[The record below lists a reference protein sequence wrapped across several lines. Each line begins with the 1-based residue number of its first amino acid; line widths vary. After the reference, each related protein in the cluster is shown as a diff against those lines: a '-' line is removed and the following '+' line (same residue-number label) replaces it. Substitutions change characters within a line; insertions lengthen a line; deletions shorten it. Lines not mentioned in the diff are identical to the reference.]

1 MLKRLK
7 ISHKVVFG
15 FTFMLIMMSV
25 IWFIG
30 YTNMTKIKDNL
41 KVIAED
47 DFKGANDLLLINN
60 NLLEIKADI
69 LMLLDVGNKEEI
81 ILTENEIHK
90 NNEEIK
96 NLVEDYK
103 TTITL
108 EEDRDNFEKFEK
120 YLSEYETKREN
131 VINLV
136 KNNDYDIAKDAIV
149 EVNSIREQMELILK
163 KSISIKNKLVEED
176 YYESM
181 NTYNSSNRLLITII
195 IINLVIAILLI
206 WIITNTLV
214 KQLKKIL
221 LLSNELSKGNL
232 NYSIESNKNDE
243 IGTAIK
249 SLNSSKEAIR
259 ELVYEINEESKN
271 ITSSSEELSTVTEEA
286 MAKIMNINEAAEQI
300 SQGIEQLSSTTE
312 EINASTQ
319 EITITAEELYNK
331 AKKSD
336 ISVKEIKSRAMQVK
350 GKGLKSVDNAKSI
363 YNDKLGSITEA
374 MRAGEVVKEIKVMAE
389 AIANITEQT
398 NLLALNA
405 SIEAAR
411 AGEQGRGFAVVAD
424 EVRKLAEKSA
434 LTVSKIQSVIVQVQN
449 AFTNL
454 ATNAND
460 ILDFIEYNVY
470 PDYELLIDTAENYE
484 KDTYLIS
491 NMASDIAEA
500 TKFMLENLNQV
511 SNAIETVS
519 ATAEE
524 SSATSQEIVININD
538 STSAIDEVTKL
549 AQNQSELAE
558 VLNVMIQ
565 KFKI

>member
-7 ISHKVVFG
+7 ISHKVVLG

-69 LMLLDVGNKEEI
+69 LMLLDVSNKEEI

-96 NLVEDYK
+96 NLVKDYK

-108 EEDRDNFEKFEK
+108 EEDKDNFEKFEK
-120 YLSEYETKREN
+120 YLSEYEAKREN

-136 KNNDYDIAKDAIV
+136 KNNDYDIAKDVII

-350 GKGLKSVDNAKSI
+350 EKGLKSVDNAKSI
-363 YNDKLGSITEA
+363 YNDKLSSITEA
-374 MRAGEVVKEIKVMAE
+374 MRSGEVVKEIKVMAE

-424 EVRKLAEKSA
+424 EVRKLAEESA
-434 LTVSKIQSVIVQVQN
+434 LTVSKIQSIIVQVQN
-449 AFTNL
+449 AFTNI

>member
-7 ISHKVVFG
+7 ISHKVVLG

-69 LMLLDVGNKEEI
+69 LMLLDVSNKEEI

-96 NLVEDYK
+96 NLVKDYK

-108 EEDRDNFEKFEK
+108 EEDKDNFEKFEK
-120 YLSEYETKREN
+120 YLSEYEAKREN

-136 KNNDYDIAKDAIV
+136 KNNDYDIAKDVII

-271 ITSSSEELSTVTEEA
+271 ITSSSEELSTVTEEV

-350 GKGLKSVDNAKSI
+350 EKGLKSVDNAKSI
-363 YNDKLGSITEA
+363 YNDKLSSITEA

-424 EVRKLAEKSA
+424 EVRKLAEESA
-434 LTVSKIQSVIVQVQN
+434 LTVSKIQSIIVQVQN
-449 AFTNL
+449 AFTNI

-524 SSATSQEIVININD
+524 SSATSQEIVTNIND

>member
-7 ISHKVVFG
+7 ISHKVVLG

-69 LMLLDVGNKEEI
+69 LMLLDVSNKEEI
-81 ILTENEIHK
+81 ILTENEINK

-96 NLVEDYK
+96 NLVKDYK

-108 EEDRDNFEKFEK
+108 EEDKDNFEKFEK
-120 YLSEYETKREN
+120 YLSEYEAKREN

-136 KNNDYDIAKDAIV
+136 KNNDYDIAKDVII

-271 ITSSSEELSTVTEEA
+271 ITSSSEELSTVTEEV

-350 GKGLKSVDNAKSI
+350 EKGLKSVDNAKSI
-363 YNDKLGSITEA
+363 YNDKLSSITEA

-424 EVRKLAEKSA
+424 EVRKLAEESA
-434 LTVSKIQSVIVQVQN
+434 LTVSKIQSIIVQVQN
-449 AFTNL
+449 AFTNI

>member
-30 YTNMTKIKDNL
+30 YTNMTNIKDNL

-60 NLLEIKADI
+60 NLLEIKANI
-69 LMLLDVGNKEEI
+69 LMLLDVSNKEEI

-108 EEDRDNFEKFEK
+108 EEDKDNFEKFEK
-120 YLSEYETKREN
+120 YLSEYEAKREN

-136 KNNDYDIAKDAIV
+136 KNNDYDIAKDVII

-163 KSISIKNKLVEED
+163 KSISIKSKLVEED

-350 GKGLKSVDNAKSI
+350 EKGLKSVDNAKSI
-363 YNDKLGSITEA
+363 YNDKLRGITEA

-424 EVRKLAEKSA
+424 EVRKLAEESA
-434 LTVSKIQSVIVQVQN
+434 LTVSKIQSIIVQVQN
-449 AFTNL
+449 AFTNI

>member
-108 EEDRDNFEKFEK
+108 EEDKDNFEKFEK

-424 EVRKLAEKSA
+424 EDRKLAEESA

-524 SSATSQEIVININD
+524 SSATSQEIVTNIND

>member
-424 EVRKLAEKSA
+424 EVRKLAEESA

>member
-60 NLLEIKADI
+60 NLLEIKANI
-69 LMLLDVGNKEEI
+69 LMLLDVSNKEEI

-108 EEDRDNFEKFEK
+108 EEDKDNFEKFEK
-120 YLSEYETKREN
+120 YLSEYEAKREN

-136 KNNDYDIAKDAIV
+136 KNNDYDIAKDVII

-221 LLSNELSKGNL
+221 LLANELSKGNL

-350 GKGLKSVDNAKSI
+350 EKGLKSVDNAKSI
-363 YNDKLGSITEA
+363 YNDKLSSITEA

-424 EVRKLAEKSA
+424 EVRKLAEESA
-434 LTVSKIQSVIVQVQN
+434 LTVSKIQSIIVQVQN
-449 AFTNL
+449 AFTNI

-524 SSATSQEIVININD
+524 SSATSQEIVTNIND

>member
-7 ISHKVVFG
+7 ISHKVVLG

-69 LMLLDVGNKEEI
+69 LMLLDVSNKEEI

-96 NLVEDYK
+96 NLVKDYK

-108 EEDRDNFEKFEK
+108 EEDKDNFEKFEK
-120 YLSEYETKREN
+120 YLSEYEAKREN

-136 KNNDYDIAKDAIV
+136 KNNDYDIAKDVII

-300 SQGIEQLSSTTE
+300 SHGIEQLSSTTE

-350 GKGLKSVDNAKSI
+350 EKGLKSVDNAKSI
-363 YNDKLGSITEA
+363 YNDKLSSITEA

-424 EVRKLAEKSA
+424 EVRKLAEESA
-434 LTVSKIQSVIVQVQN
+434 LTVSKIQSIIVQVQN
-449 AFTNL
+449 AFTNI

-524 SSATSQEIVININD
+524 SSATSQEIVTNIND

>member
-7 ISHKVVFG
+7 ISHKVVLG

-69 LMLLDVGNKEEI
+69 LMLLDVSNKEEI

-96 NLVEDYK
+96 NLVKDYK

-108 EEDRDNFEKFEK
+108 EEDKDNFEKFEK
-120 YLSEYETKREN
+120 YLSEYEAKREN

-136 KNNDYDIAKDAIV
+136 KNNDYDIAKDVII

-243 IGTAIK
+243 IGIAIK

-350 GKGLKSVDNAKSI
+350 EKGLKSVDNAKSI
-363 YNDKLGSITEA
+363 YNDKLSSITEA

-424 EVRKLAEKSA
+424 EVRKLAEESA
-434 LTVSKIQSVIVQVQN
+434 LTVSKIQSIIVQVQN
-449 AFTNL
+449 AFTNI

-524 SSATSQEIVININD
+524 SSATSQEIVTNIND

>member
-7 ISHKVVFG
+7 ISHKVVLG

-69 LMLLDVGNKEEI
+69 LMLLDVSNKEEI
-81 ILTENEIHK
+81 ILTENEINK

-96 NLVEDYK
+96 NLVKDYK

-108 EEDRDNFEKFEK
+108 EEDKDNFEKFEK
-120 YLSEYETKREN
+120 YLSEYEAKREN

-136 KNNDYDIAKDAIV
+136 KNNDYDIAKDVII

-350 GKGLKSVDNAKSI
+350 EKGLKSVDNAKSI
-363 YNDKLGSITEA
+363 YNDKLSSITEA

-424 EVRKLAEKSA
+424 EVRKLAEESA
-434 LTVSKIQSVIVQVQN
+434 LTVSKIQSIIVQVQN
-449 AFTNL
+449 AFTNI

-500 TKFMLENLNQV
+500 TKFMLENLSQV

>member
-7 ISHKVVFG
+7 ISHKVVLG

-69 LMLLDVGNKEEI
+69 LMLLDVSNKEEI

-96 NLVEDYK
+96 NLVKDYK

-108 EEDRDNFEKFEK
+108 EEDKDNFEKFEK
-120 YLSEYETKREN
+120 YLSEYEAKREN

-136 KNNDYDIAKDAIV
+136 KNNDYDIAKDVII

-181 NTYNSSNRLLITII
+181 NTYNSSNRVLITII

-350 GKGLKSVDNAKSI
+350 EKGLKSVDNAKSI
-363 YNDKLGSITEA
+363 YNDKLSSITEA

-424 EVRKLAEKSA
+424 EVRKLAEESA
-434 LTVSKIQSVIVQVQN
+434 LTVSKIQSIIVQVQN
-449 AFTNL
+449 AFTNI

-524 SSATSQEIVININD
+524 SSATSQEIVTNIND

>member
-108 EEDRDNFEKFEK
+108 EEDKDNFEKFEK

-424 EVRKLAEKSA
+424 EVRKLAEESA

>member
-7 ISHKVVFG
+7 ISHKVVLG

-69 LMLLDVGNKEEI
+69 LMLLDVSNKEEI

-96 NLVEDYK
+96 NLVKDYK

-108 EEDRDNFEKFEK
+108 EEDKDNFEKFEK
-120 YLSEYETKREN
+120 YLSEYEAKREN

-136 KNNDYDIAKDAIV
+136 KNNDYDIAKDVII

-195 IINLVIAILLI
+195 IINLVIAILLM

-350 GKGLKSVDNAKSI
+350 EKGLKSVDNAKSI
-363 YNDKLGSITEA
+363 YNDKLSSITEA
-374 MRAGEVVKEIKVMAE
+374 MRAGEVVNEIKVMAE

-424 EVRKLAEKSA
+424 EVRKLAEESA
-434 LTVSKIQSVIVQVQN
+434 LTVSKIQSIIVQVQN
-449 AFTNL
+449 AFTNI

>member
-7 ISHKVVFG
+7 ISHKVVLG

-69 LMLLDVGNKEEI
+69 LMLLDVSNKEEI
-81 ILTENEIHK
+81 ILTENEINK

-96 NLVEDYK
+96 NLVKDYK

-108 EEDRDNFEKFEK
+108 EEDKDNFEKFEK
-120 YLSEYETKREN
+120 YLSEYEAKREN

-136 KNNDYDIAKDAIV
+136 KNNDYDIAKDVII

-350 GKGLKSVDNAKSI
+350 EKGLKSVDNAKSI
-363 YNDKLGSITEA
+363 YNDKLSSITEA

-424 EVRKLAEKSA
+424 EVRKLAEESA
-434 LTVSKIQSVIVQVQN
+434 LTVSKIQSIIVQVQN
-449 AFTNL
+449 AFTNI

-519 ATAEE
+519 ATSEE

>member
-7 ISHKVVFG
+7 ISHKVVLG

-69 LMLLDVGNKEEI
+69 LMLLDVSNKEEI

-96 NLVEDYK
+96 NLVKDYK

-108 EEDRDNFEKFEK
+108 EEDKDNFEKFEK
-120 YLSEYETKREN
+120 YLSEYEAKREN

-136 KNNDYDIAKDAIV
+136 KNNDYDIAKDVII

-350 GKGLKSVDNAKSI
+350 EKGLKSVDNAKSI
-363 YNDKLGSITEA
+363 YNDKLRGITEA

-424 EVRKLAEKSA
+424 EVRKLAEESA
-434 LTVSKIQSVIVQVQN
+434 LTVSKIQSIIVQVQN
-449 AFTNL
+449 AFTNI

>member
-7 ISHKVVFG
+7 ISHKVVLG

-69 LMLLDVGNKEEI
+69 LMLLDVSNKEEI

-96 NLVEDYK
+96 NLVKDYK

-108 EEDRDNFEKFEK
+108 EEDKDNFEKFEK
-120 YLSEYETKREN
+120 YLSEYEAKREN

-136 KNNDYDIAKDAIV
+136 KNNDYDIAKDVII

-206 WIITNTLV
+206 WLITNTLV

-350 GKGLKSVDNAKSI
+350 EKGLKSVDNAKSI
-363 YNDKLGSITEA
+363 YNDKLSSITEA

-424 EVRKLAEKSA
+424 EVRKLAEESA
-434 LTVSKIQSVIVQVQN
+434 LTVSKIQSIIVQVQN
-449 AFTNL
+449 AFTNI

>member
-60 NLLEIKADI
+60 NLLEIKANI
-69 LMLLDVGNKEEI
+69 LMLLDVSNKEEI

-108 EEDRDNFEKFEK
+108 EEDKDNFEKFEK
-120 YLSEYETKREN
+120 YLSQYEAKREN

-136 KNNDYDIAKDAIV
+136 KNNDYDIAKDVII

-350 GKGLKSVDNAKSI
+350 EKGLKSVDNAKLI
-363 YNDKLGSITEA
+363 YNDKLRGITEA

-424 EVRKLAEKSA
+424 EVRKLAEESA
-434 LTVSKIQSVIVQVQN
+434 LTVSKIQSIIVQVQN
-449 AFTNL
+449 AFTNI

>member
-60 NLLEIKADI
+60 NLLEIKANI
-69 LMLLDVGNKEEI
+69 LMLLDVSNKEEI

-108 EEDRDNFEKFEK
+108 EEDKDNFEKFEK
-120 YLSEYETKREN
+120 YLSEYEAKREN

-136 KNNDYDIAKDAIV
+136 KNNDYDIAKDVII

-181 NTYNSSNRLLITII
+181 NTYNSSNRLVITII

-350 GKGLKSVDNAKSI
+350 EKGLKSVDNAKLI
-363 YNDKLGSITEA
+363 YNDKLRGITEA

-424 EVRKLAEKSA
+424 EVRKLAEESA
-434 LTVSKIQSVIVQVQN
+434 LTVSKIQSIIVQVQN
-449 AFTNL
+449 AFTNI

>member
-7 ISHKVVFG
+7 ISHKVVLG

-69 LMLLDVGNKEEI
+69 LMLLDVSNKEEI

-96 NLVEDYK
+96 NLVKDYK

-108 EEDRDNFEKFEK
+108 EEDKDNFEKFEK
-120 YLSEYETKREN
+120 YLSEYEAKREN

-136 KNNDYDIAKDAIV
+136 KNNDYDIAKDVII

-206 WIITNTLV
+206 WIITNTLF

-350 GKGLKSVDNAKSI
+350 EKGLKSVDNAKSI
-363 YNDKLGSITEA
+363 YNDKLSSITEA

-424 EVRKLAEKSA
+424 EVRKLAEESA
-434 LTVSKIQSVIVQVQN
+434 LTVSKIQSIIVQVQN
-449 AFTNL
+449 AFTNI

>member
-1 MLKRLK
+1 
-7 ISHKVVFG
+7 
-15 FTFMLIMMSV
+15 MLIMMSV

-69 LMLLDVGNKEEI
+69 LMLLDVSNKEEI

-96 NLVEDYK
+96 NLVKDYK

-108 EEDRDNFEKFEK
+108 EEDKDNFEKFEK
-120 YLSEYETKREN
+120 YLSEYEAKREN

-136 KNNDYDIAKDAIV
+136 KNNDYDIAKDVII

-181 NTYNSSNRLLITII
+181 NTYNSSNRVLITII

-350 GKGLKSVDNAKSI
+350 EKGLKSVDNAKSI
-363 YNDKLGSITEA
+363 YNDKLSSITEA
-374 MRAGEVVKEIKVMAE
+374 MRAGEVVNEIKVMAE

-424 EVRKLAEKSA
+424 EVRKLAEESA
-434 LTVSKIQSVIVQVQN
+434 LTVSKIQSIIVQVQN
-449 AFTNL
+449 AFTNI

>member
-7 ISHKVVFG
+7 ISHKVVLG

-69 LMLLDVGNKEEI
+69 LMLLDVSNKEEI

-96 NLVEDYK
+96 NLVKDYK

-108 EEDRDNFEKFEK
+108 EEDKDNFEKFEK
-120 YLSEYETKREN
+120 YLSEYEAKREN

-136 KNNDYDIAKDAIV
+136 KNNDYDIAKDVII

-271 ITSSSEELSTVTEEA
+271 ITSSNEELSTVTEEA

-350 GKGLKSVDNAKSI
+350 EKGLKSVDNAKSI
-363 YNDKLGSITEA
+363 YNDKLSSITEA

-424 EVRKLAEKSA
+424 EVRKLAEESA
-434 LTVSKIQSVIVQVQN
+434 LTVSKIQSIIVQVQN
-449 AFTNL
+449 AFTNI

-524 SSATSQEIVININD
+524 SSATSQEIVTNIND

>member
-60 NLLEIKADI
+60 NLLEIKANI
-69 LMLLDVGNKEEI
+69 LMLLDVSNKEEI

-108 EEDRDNFEKFEK
+108 EEDKDNFEKFEK
-120 YLSEYETKREN
+120 YLSEYEAKIEN

-136 KNNDYDIAKDAIV
+136 KNNDYDIAKDVII

-350 GKGLKSVDNAKSI
+350 EKGLKSVDNAKLI
-363 YNDKLGSITEA
+363 YNDKLRGITEA

-424 EVRKLAEKSA
+424 EVRKLAEESA
-434 LTVSKIQSVIVQVQN
+434 LTVSKIQSIIVQVQN
-449 AFTNL
+449 AFTNI

>member
-7 ISHKVVFG
+7 ISHKVVLG

-69 LMLLDVGNKEEI
+69 LMLLDVSNKEEI

-96 NLVEDYK
+96 NLVKDYK

-108 EEDRDNFEKFEK
+108 EEDKDNFEKFEK
-120 YLSEYETKREN
+120 YLSEYEAKREN

-136 KNNDYDIAKDAIV
+136 KNNDYDIAKDVII

-221 LLSNELSKGNL
+221 LLSNELSKRNL

-350 GKGLKSVDNAKSI
+350 EKGLKSVDNAKSI
-363 YNDKLGSITEA
+363 YNDKLSSITEA

-424 EVRKLAEKSA
+424 EVRKLAEESA
-434 LTVSKIQSVIVQVQN
+434 LTVSKIQSIIVQVQN
-449 AFTNL
+449 AFTNI

-524 SSATSQEIVININD
+524 SSATSQEIVTNIND

>member
-1 MLKRLK
+1 
-7 ISHKVVFG
+7 
-15 FTFMLIMMSV
+15 MMSV

-69 LMLLDVGNKEEI
+69 LMLLDVSNKEEI

-96 NLVEDYK
+96 NLVKDYK

-108 EEDRDNFEKFEK
+108 EEDKDNFEKFEK
-120 YLSEYETKREN
+120 YLSEYEAKREN

-136 KNNDYDIAKDAIV
+136 KNNDYDIAKDVII

-350 GKGLKSVDNAKSI
+350 EKGLKSVDNAKSI
-363 YNDKLGSITEA
+363 YNDKLSSITEA
-374 MRAGEVVKEIKVMAE
+374 MRAGEVVNEIKVMAE

-424 EVRKLAEKSA
+424 EVRKLAEESA
-434 LTVSKIQSVIVQVQN
+434 LTVSKIQSIIVQVQN
-449 AFTNL
+449 AFTNI

>member
-7 ISHKVVFG
+7 ISHKVVLG

-69 LMLLDVGNKEEI
+69 LMLLDVSNKEEI

-96 NLVEDYK
+96 NLVKDYK

-108 EEDRDNFEKFEK
+108 EEDKDNFEKFEK
-120 YLSEYETKREN
+120 YLSEYEAKREN

-136 KNNDYDIAKDAIV
+136 KNNDYDIAKDVII

-350 GKGLKSVDNAKSI
+350 EKGLKSVDNAKSI
-363 YNDKLGSITEA
+363 YNDKLSSITEA

-411 AGEQGRGFAVVAD
+411 AGEQGRGFTVVAD
-424 EVRKLAEKSA
+424 EVRKLAEESA
-434 LTVSKIQSVIVQVQN
+434 LTVSKIQSIIVQVQN
-449 AFTNL
+449 AFTNI

-524 SSATSQEIVININD
+524 SSATSQEIVTNIND

>member
-7 ISHKVVFG
+7 ISHKVVLG

-69 LMLLDVGNKEEI
+69 LMLLDVSNKEEI

-96 NLVEDYK
+96 NLVKDYK

-108 EEDRDNFEKFEK
+108 EEDKDNFEKFEK
-120 YLSEYETKREN
+120 YLSEYEAKREN

-136 KNNDYDIAKDAIV
+136 KNNDYDIAKDVII

-319 EITITAEELYNK
+319 EITITAEELYKK

-350 GKGLKSVDNAKSI
+350 EKGLKSVDNAKSI
-363 YNDKLGSITEA
+363 YNDKLSSITEA

-424 EVRKLAEKSA
+424 EVRKLAEESA
-434 LTVSKIQSVIVQVQN
+434 LTVSKIQSIIVQVQN
-449 AFTNL
+449 AFTNI

-524 SSATSQEIVININD
+524 SSATSQEIVTNIND

>member
-108 EEDRDNFEKFEK
+108 EEDKDNFEKFEK

-336 ISVKEIKSRAMQVK
+336 IYVKEIKSRAMQVK

-411 AGEQGRGFAVVAD
+411 AGEQGRGLAVVAD
-424 EVRKLAEKSA
+424 EVRKLAEESA

>member
-7 ISHKVVFG
+7 ISHKVVLG

-69 LMLLDVGNKEEI
+69 LMLLDVSNKEEI
-81 ILTENEIHK
+81 ILTENEINK

-96 NLVEDYK
+96 NLVKDYK

-108 EEDRDNFEKFEK
+108 EEDKDNFEKFEK
-120 YLSEYETKREN
+120 YLSEYEAKREN

-136 KNNDYDIAKDAIV
+136 KNNDYDIAKDVII

-350 GKGLKSVDNAKSI
+350 EKGLKSVDNAKLI
-363 YNDKLGSITEA
+363 YNDKLRGITEA

-424 EVRKLAEKSA
+424 EVRKLAEESA
-434 LTVSKIQSVIVQVQN
+434 LTVSKIQSIIVQVQN
-449 AFTNL
+449 AFTNI

>member
-7 ISHKVVFG
+7 ISHKVVLG

-69 LMLLDVGNKEEI
+69 LMLLDVSNKEEI

-96 NLVEDYK
+96 NLVKDYK

-108 EEDRDNFEKFEK
+108 EEDKDNFEKFEK
-120 YLSEYETKREN
+120 YLSEYEAKREN

-136 KNNDYDIAKDAIV
+136 KNNDYDIAKDVII

-181 NTYNSSNRLLITII
+181 NTYNSSNRLLISII

-350 GKGLKSVDNAKSI
+350 EKGLKSVDNAKSI
-363 YNDKLGSITEA
+363 YNDKLSSITEA

-424 EVRKLAEKSA
+424 EVRKLAEESA
-434 LTVSKIQSVIVQVQN
+434 LTVSKIQSIIVQVQN
-449 AFTNL
+449 AFTNI

-524 SSATSQEIVININD
+524 SSATSQEIVTNIND

>member
-7 ISHKVVFG
+7 ISHKVVLG

-69 LMLLDVGNKEEI
+69 LMLLDVSNKEEI

-96 NLVEDYK
+96 NLVKDYK

-108 EEDRDNFEKFEK
+108 EEDKDNFEKFEK
-120 YLSEYETKREN
+120 YLSEYEAKREN

-136 KNNDYDIAKDAIV
+136 KNNDYDIAKDVII

-350 GKGLKSVDNAKSI
+350 EKGLKSVDNAKSI
-363 YNDKLGSITEA
+363 YNDKLSSITEA

-424 EVRKLAEKSA
+424 EVRKLAEESA
-434 LTVSKIQSVIVQVQN
+434 LTVSKIQSIIVQVQN
-449 AFTNL
+449 AFTNI

>member
-7 ISHKVVFG
+7 ISHKVVLG

-69 LMLLDVGNKEEI
+69 LMLLDVSNKEEI
-81 ILTENEIHK
+81 ILTENEINK

-96 NLVEDYK
+96 NLVKDYK

-108 EEDRDNFEKFEK
+108 EEDKDNFEKFEK
-120 YLSEYETKREN
+120 YLSEYEAKREN

-136 KNNDYDIAKDAIV
+136 KNNDYDIAKDVII

-350 GKGLKSVDNAKSI
+350 EKGLKSVDNAKSI
-363 YNDKLGSITEA
+363 YNDKLSSITEA

-424 EVRKLAEKSA
+424 EVRKLAEESA
-434 LTVSKIQSVIVQVQN
+434 LTVSKIQSIIVQVQN
-449 AFTNL
+449 AFTNI

>member
-7 ISHKVVFG
+7 ISHKVVLG

-60 NLLEIKADI
+60 NLLEIKANI
-69 LMLLDVGNKEEI
+69 LMLLDVSNKEEI

-96 NLVEDYK
+96 NLVKDYK

-108 EEDRDNFEKFEK
+108 EEDKDNFEKFEK
-120 YLSEYETKREN
+120 YLSEYEAKREN

-136 KNNDYDIAKDAIV
+136 KNNDYDIAKDVII

-350 GKGLKSVDNAKSI
+350 EKGLKSVDNAKSI
-363 YNDKLGSITEA
+363 YNDKLSSITEA
-374 MRAGEVVKEIKVMAE
+374 MRAGEVVNEIKVMAE

-424 EVRKLAEKSA
+424 EVRKLAEESA
-434 LTVSKIQSVIVQVQN
+434 LTVSKIQSIIVQVQN
-449 AFTNL
+449 AFTNI

>member
-7 ISHKVVFG
+7 ISHKVVLG

-69 LMLLDVGNKEEI
+69 LMLLDVSNKEEI

-96 NLVEDYK
+96 NLVKDYK

-108 EEDRDNFEKFEK
+108 EEDKDNFEKFEK
-120 YLSEYETKREN
+120 YLSEYEAKREN

-136 KNNDYDIAKDAIV
+136 KNNDYDIAKDVII

-350 GKGLKSVDNAKSI
+350 EKGLKSVDNAKSI
-363 YNDKLGSITEA
+363 YNDKLSSITEA

-424 EVRKLAEKSA
+424 EVRKLAEESA
-434 LTVSKIQSVIVQVQN
+434 LTVSKIQSIIVQVQN
-449 AFTNL
+449 AFTNI

-524 SSATSQEIVININD
+524 SSATSQEIVTNIND

>member
-7 ISHKVVFG
+7 ISHKVVLG

-69 LMLLDVGNKEEI
+69 LMLLDVSNKEEI

-96 NLVEDYK
+96 NLVKDYK

-108 EEDRDNFEKFEK
+108 EEDKDNFEKFEK
-120 YLSEYETKREN
+120 YLSEYEAKREN

-136 KNNDYDIAKDAIV
+136 KNNDYDIAKDVII

-350 GKGLKSVDNAKSI
+350 EKGLKSVDNAKSI
-363 YNDKLGSITEA
+363 YNDKLSSITEA
-374 MRAGEVVKEIKVMAE
+374 MRAGEVVNEIKVMAE

-424 EVRKLAEKSA
+424 EVRKLAEESA
-434 LTVSKIQSVIVQVQN
+434 LNVSKIQSIIVQVQN
-449 AFTNL
+449 AFTNI

>member
-7 ISHKVVFG
+7 ISHKVVLG

-69 LMLLDVGNKEEI
+69 LMLLDVSNKEEI

-96 NLVEDYK
+96 NLVKDYK

-108 EEDRDNFEKFEK
+108 EEDKDNFEKFEK
-120 YLSEYETKREN
+120 YLSEYEAKREN

-136 KNNDYDIAKDAIV
+136 KNNDYDIAKDVII

-181 NTYNSSNRLLITII
+181 NTYNSSNRVLITII

-350 GKGLKSVDNAKSI
+350 EKGLKSVDNAKSI
-363 YNDKLGSITEA
+363 YNDKLSSITEA
-374 MRAGEVVKEIKVMAE
+374 MRAGEVVNEIKVMAE

-424 EVRKLAEKSA
+424 EVRKLAEESA
-434 LTVSKIQSVIVQVQN
+434 LTVSKIQSIIVQVQN
-449 AFTNL
+449 AFTNI

>member
-7 ISHKVVFG
+7 ISHKVVLG

-69 LMLLDVGNKEEI
+69 LMLLDVSNKEEI

-96 NLVEDYK
+96 NLVKDYK

-108 EEDRDNFEKFEK
+108 EEDKDNFEKFEK
-120 YLSEYETKREN
+120 YLSEYEAKREN

-136 KNNDYDIAKDAIV
+136 KNNDYDIAKDVII

-163 KSISIKNKLVEED
+163 KSISIKNKLVEDD

-350 GKGLKSVDNAKSI
+350 EKGLKSVDNAKSI
-363 YNDKLGSITEA
+363 YNDKLSSITEA

-424 EVRKLAEKSA
+424 EVRKLAEESA
-434 LTVSKIQSVIVQVQN
+434 LTVSKIQSIIVQVQN
-449 AFTNL
+449 AFTNI

-524 SSATSQEIVININD
+524 SSATSQEIVTNIND

>member
-108 EEDRDNFEKFEK
+108 EEDKDNFEKFEK

-424 EVRKLAEKSA
+424 EVRKLAEESA

-460 ILDFIEYNVY
+460 ILDFIEYYVY

>member
-7 ISHKVVFG
+7 ISHKVVLG

-69 LMLLDVGNKEEI
+69 LMLLDVSNKEEI

-96 NLVEDYK
+96 NLVKDYK

-108 EEDRDNFEKFEK
+108 EEDKDNFEKFEK
-120 YLSEYETKREN
+120 YLSEYEAKREN

-136 KNNDYDIAKDAIV
+136 KNNDYDIAKDVII

-350 GKGLKSVDNAKSI
+350 EKGLKSVDNAKSI
-363 YNDKLGSITEA
+363 YNDKLSSITEA
-374 MRAGEVVKEIKVMAE
+374 MRAGEVVNEIKVMAE

-424 EVRKLAEKSA
+424 EVRKLAEESA
-434 LTVSKIQSVIVQVQN
+434 LTVSKIQSIIVQVQN
-449 AFTNL
+449 AFTNI

>member
-7 ISHKVVFG
+7 ISHKVVLG

-69 LMLLDVGNKEEI
+69 LMLLDVSNKEEI

-96 NLVEDYK
+96 NLVKDYK

-108 EEDRDNFEKFEK
+108 EEDKDNFEKFEK
-120 YLSEYETKREN
+120 YLSEYEAKREN

-136 KNNDYDIAKDAIV
+136 KNNDYDIAKDVII

-181 NTYNSSNRLLITII
+181 NTYNSSNRLLITI

-350 GKGLKSVDNAKSI
+350 EKGLKSVDNAKSI
-363 YNDKLGSITEA
+363 YNDKLSSITEA

-424 EVRKLAEKSA
+424 EVRKLAEESA
-434 LTVSKIQSVIVQVQN
+434 LTVSKIQSIIVQVQN
-449 AFTNL
+449 AFTNI

-524 SSATSQEIVININD
+524 SSATSQEIVTNIND

>member
-1 MLKRLK
+1 
-7 ISHKVVFG
+7 
-15 FTFMLIMMSV
+15 
-25 IWFIG
+25 
-30 YTNMTKIKDNL
+30 
-41 KVIAED
+41 
-47 DFKGANDLLLINN
+47 
-60 NLLEIKADI
+60 
-69 LMLLDVGNKEEI
+69 
-81 ILTENEIHK
+81 
-90 NNEEIK
+90 
-96 NLVEDYK
+96 
-103 TTITL
+103 
-108 EEDRDNFEKFEK
+108 
-120 YLSEYETKREN
+120 
-131 VINLV
+131 
-136 KNNDYDIAKDAIV
+136 
-149 EVNSIREQMELILK
+149 
-163 KSISIKNKLVEED
+163 
-176 YYESM
+176 
-181 NTYNSSNRLLITII
+181 
-195 IINLVIAILLI
+195 
-206 WIITNTLV
+206 
-214 KQLKKIL
+214 
-221 LLSNELSKGNL
+221 
-232 NYSIESNKNDE
+232 
-243 IGTAIK
+243 
-249 SLNSSKEAIR
+249 
-259 ELVYEINEESKN
+259 
-271 ITSSSEELSTVTEEA
+271 
-286 MAKIMNINEAAEQI
+286 MNINEAAEQI

-350 GKGLKSVDNAKSI
+350 EKGLKSVDNAKSI
-363 YNDKLGSITEA
+363 YNDKLSSITEA

-424 EVRKLAEKSA
+424 EVRKLAEESA
-434 LTVSKIQSVIVQVQN
+434 LTVSKIQSIIVQVQN
-449 AFTNL
+449 AFTNI

-524 SSATSQEIVININD
+524 SSATSQEIVTNIND